1 MLGGLAGFFAAFLS
15 VLLLERFAE
24 PRHRGRPI
32 LHRMSLL
39 AAMPLILFYL
49 SVFMATYRPLFATL
63 FTVIVFLGIV
73 VVNNAKVRELQE
85 PLVYSDFAL
94 LRQAIEH
101 PGLYVTYIGPFK
113 VAAVLMSGGVTILAC
128 LAFEPPVVE
137 RDTAAEWIAPLAYF
151 LIFFG
156 SIYAITRGPLRNE
169 FRGILKRFG
178 ASTDIREDVDKL
190 SLVISLIFYFFL
202 AGEQD
207 EAVAVSEQ
215 NEREDRSRLL
225 HEGASRPAVVVVQSE
240 SFFDARRIMT
250 KVPRGYLAAFDRLA
264 DSARYAGRL
273 RVPAWGAN
281 TLRTEFAFLSGI
293 PDEALGVDRFNPYLK
308 YCNKPVW
315 TVASYFQS
323 IGYRTVC
330 IHPFHRSFFRRNRVY
345 PHLGF
350 DEFVDISEF
359 DDSDKLGAYVSD
371 AAVARKIEEKLEKS
385 DRPLFI
391 FAITMEN
398 HGPWRGKRID
408 VPQAL
413 LEGTPKRAKNV
424 AQYLTHLANADAMID
439 RLQQMLKK
447 QEEGAVF
454 CFYGDHLPGFSKFFS
469 SIGMNDPRT
478 DYFIWHTGAR
488 DKGQRAN
495 VSADAVNRMLLET
508 FVSVAANEQENA
520 EKGGVRRSEAGANT

>member
-1 MLGGLAGFFAAFLS
+1 MLGGLAGFFTAFLA
-15 VLLLERFAE
+15 VLVLERFAE
-24 PRHRGRPI
+24 PGHPERPI

-63 FTVIVFLGIV
+63 FTIIVFLGIV
-73 VVNNAKVRELQE
+73 VVNNAKVRELKE

-113 VAAVLMSGGVTILAC
+113 VAAVLLSGSATILAC
-128 LAFEPPVVE
+128 FVFEPPVVQ

-151 LIFFG
+151 LVFFG
-156 SIYAITRGPLRNE
+156 AIYAITRGPLRNE
-169 FRGILKRFG
+169 FREILKKFG

-190 SLVISLIFYFFL
+190 SLVISLIFYFLL
-202 AGEQD
+202 AGEQG
-207 EAVAVSEQ
+207 EAVAVSER

-225 HEGASRPAVVVVQSE
+225 KDGTSRPAVVVVQSE

-250 KVPRGYLAAFDRLA
+250 SVPKGFLAEFDRMA
-264 DSARYAGRL
+264 GNARYAGRL

-330 IHPFHRSFFRRNRVY
+330 IHPFHKSFFRRNRVY
-345 PHLGF
+345 PYLGF
-350 DEFVDISEF
+350 DEFIDISEF
-359 DDSDKLGAYVSD
+359 DASDKLGAYVSD
-371 AAVARKIEEKLEKS
+371 AAVTRKIEEKLNDG

-398 HGPWRGKRID
+398 HGPWRAQRID
-408 VPQAL
+408 VPDEL
-413 LEGTPKRAKNV
+413 LEATPKKARNV
-424 AQYLTHLANADAMID
+424 AQYLAHLTNAGAMIG
-439 RLQQMLKK
+439 RLRQVLKK
-447 QEEGAVF
+447 QEEGGIF
-454 CFYGDHLPGFSKFFS
+454 CFYGDHLPGFSKFFN

-478 DYFIWHTGAR
+478 DYFIWHTGTR
-488 DKGQRAN
+488 DVKQRAN
-495 VSADAVNRMLLET
+495 VSADGVNRMILET
-508 FVSVAANEQENA
+508 FMSVAANG
-520 EKGGVRRSEAGANT
+520 KPDTVRSDLPQSAAGKNT